1 MEYVKDFEN
10 DLEIGRKRER
20 ELASI
25 LLSSKKPIDKIEFAP
40 PKKFYDWDLKI
51 TSLGVETTYEVK
63 QDFKGQYTGNVAL
76 EYEFDWKPSGISTS
90 KSDYYVICPR
100 EWEFYFQSRPVL
112 LSKLMEAWFK
122 GVMWGDRN
130 KSKMFLITPERI
142 PEFFIRLKR
151 Q

>member
-1 MEYVKDFEN
+1 MEYVKNFEN

-25 LLSSKKPIDKIEFAP
+25 LLTSNKPIDKIEFAP

-51 TSLGVETTYEVK
+51 TSLGRETTYEVK

-76 EYEFDWKPSGISTS
+76 EYECDGKPSGISTS

-122 GVMWGDRN
+122 GVMWGDGN